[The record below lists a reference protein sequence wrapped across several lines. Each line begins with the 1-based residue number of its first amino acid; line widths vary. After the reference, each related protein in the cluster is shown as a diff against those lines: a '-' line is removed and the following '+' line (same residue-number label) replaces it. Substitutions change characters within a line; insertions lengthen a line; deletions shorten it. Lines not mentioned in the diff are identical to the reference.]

1 MSMRH
6 ASEVGV
12 ADDIETA
19 IPDVADVPLRDLRRM
34 RNKVAESALESVLSR
49 LVPAGD
55 APADEA
61 ILPFGSYLP

>member
-1 MSMRH
+1 MRH

-19 IPDVADVPLRDLRRM
+19 IPDVAGVSLRDLRLM
-34 RNKVAESALESVLSR
+34 RGDLARSALGSVLNR

-55 APADEA
+55 APADET

>member
-1 MSMRH
+1 MRH

-19 IPDVADVPLRDLRRM
+19 IPDVADLPLRDLQRM
-34 RNKVAESALESVLSR
+34 RSEVAVSALESVLSR
-49 LVPAGD
+49 LIPAGD